1 MKHRQGLKYQ
11 KSSFQRKQQAKKA
24 HLPRGQTVTARPNP
38 VVADQQTVADK
49 EIVEAIT
56 EGMCEACWCESGCS
70 ADAGSAE
77 KALASLRAHGY
88 EVVPAREGQT

>member
-1 MKHRQGLKYQ
+1 MKHR
-11 KSSFQRKQQAKKA
+11 
-24 HLPRGQTVTARPNP
+24 HP